1 MSFTAKA
8 TVAKSERQSDLL
20 LSTLTSY
27 VRAMGGSLTLL
38 VEFPGKPPVAL
49 DGLGDLDEPRRRR

>member
-1 MSFTAKA
+1 M
-8 TVAKSERQSDLL
+8 AKSERRSDPL
-20 LSTLTSY
+20 LSTFTSY

-38 VEFPGKPPVAL
+38 VECPGKPAVAL